1 MIRKLLLL
9 TFIIITINTARDL
22 SCRMRA
28 LGDDFALL
36 IPDYETDVF
45 YNPIFLNK
53 NLVGVYY
60 NTMEETQIKLN
71 FLYHSFGFYGMYWPS
86 YYHYLEPQDDGW
98 QTYTQFNDRL
108 KSTFLFKIKT
118 IGLSITPDI
127 SRYRVKEWN
136 STNYKNLS
144 SWQNF
149 LGKSSVGIKINNKF
163 FLFIEPALG
172 FLEELEQTQDINTKD
187 QRIIILSGRLNVLY
201 RDIKEENRFV
211 SANLEIG
218 GPTSLSDIGGLPFN
232 PFGYYGPFDKEI
244 LPFYNYFQA
253 NSGFCLG
260 LPVGDNLMI
269 TLGLRE
275 EYDLQIVLPKVYT
288 HDNIYLAINNKVSS
302 PIAIEYKLNRIA
314 LRCGAIFFY
323 NYSNSEYGNGSL
335 FERVDSFQ
343 TKIHELGY
351 SFTFGLGW
359 QPKEKFKVDL
369 KYSGGGSILGL
380 NNWSI
385 YLSYLI

>member
-1 MIRKLLLL
+1 
-9 TFIIITINTARDL
+9 
-22 SCRMRA
+22 
-28 LGDDFALL
+28 
-36 IPDYETDVF
+36 
-45 YNPIFLNK
+45 
-53 NLVGVYY
+53 
-60 NTMEETQIKLN
+60 
-71 FLYHSFGFYGMYWPS
+71 MYWPE
-86 YYHYLEPQDDGW
+86 YYHQLEPQDHDW
-98 QTYTQFNDRL
+98 QAYTTFNDRL

-127 SRYRVKEWN
+127 SRFREKDWN

-144 SWQNF
+144 SSQEF
-149 LGKSSVGIKINNKF
+149 LGKSSVGIKLNNKF

-172 FLEELEQTQDINTKD
+172 FKEDLEQTQDINTKD
-187 QRIIILSGRLNVLY
+187 QRIIILSGKLNILY

-218 GPTSLSDIGGLPFN
+218 GPTSLSDIGGLRPPPFE
-232 PFGYYGPFDKEI
+232 YYEPFDKVI
-244 LPFYNYFQA
+244 LPFYNYFRA

-269 TLGLRE
+269 ALGLRE
-275 EYDLQIVLPKVYT
+275 KYDLQVVLPKVYT
-288 HDNIYLAINNKVSS
+288 QDNIYLAINNEVSS
-302 PIAIEYKLNRIA
+302 PVAIEYKLNRIA
-314 LRCGAIFFY
+314 LRCGTNFFY
-323 NYSNSEYGNGSL
+323 NYSSYEYGNGSL
-335 FERVDSFQ
+335 FERVDSAQ
-343 TKIHELGY
+343 RKYDELGY

-369 KYSGGGSILGL
+369 KLRRGGSILDL